1 MQDQEGAPEKGEE
14 KYVMQHYSCNRG
26 DLKKHV
32 KGLALTNVKSGLQI
46 FGLKAAPVGL
56 SKTSIE
62 ILPGCRGCTVFL

>member
-32 KGLALTNVKSGLQI
+32 KGLALTNVKRAS
-46 FGLKAAPVGL
+46 AGL
-56 SKTSIE
+56 STTSIE